1 MGNLGHLNIL
11 TTVPHFVRCV
21 STVWFTITL
30 PVTGYAFA
38 IITLELVFPTQS
50 WRGQEK
56 GGGEKKEGGG
66 GGERGGEEKKEE
78 EEEGGEKIEERGER
92 RKEKGRGGGKGRRKR
107 EGREVAGLLPLP
119 TQHPSSS
126 ILTYCKR

>member
-66 GGERGGEEKKEE
+66 GEKEE
-78 EEEGGEKIEERGER
+78 
-92 RKEKGRGGGKGRRKR
+92 GRRKR
-107 EGREVAGLLPLP
+107 RKRRREE
-119 TQHPSSS
+119 
-126 ILTYCKR
+126 RR